1 MSVAR
6 AGMKWRSPISS
17 IRHAPMLLILA
28 GLALPAGAGAAVPG
42 ASGQGGVAATE
53 SLRELDE
60 VAVNGK
66 KWRDLKREMIEA
78 EDRFYKRFNTLNTND
93 EFDIHCRMD
102 KPTGTIVPQRQC
114 EMQFLVEAG
123 ATDGQ
128 EFHRGLIGT
137 SANRSVNTPLAVLQ
151 PLWLQRR
158 AEYLK
163 TARALL
169 VRDPELL
176 ALATRLGRLRA
187 EYDQARN

>member
-1 MSVAR
+1 
-6 AGMKWRSPISS
+6 MKSQSFP
-17 IRHAPMLLILA
+17 LVLIFA
-28 GLALPAGAGAAVPG
+28 GLALPVGAATAVPG
-42 ASGQGGVAATE
+42 ANRDRGLATAE
-53 SLRELDE
+53 SPRELDE

-66 KWRDLKREMIEA
+66 KWRDLKREMIEV

-93 EFDIHCRMD
+93 DFDIHCQMD

-114 EMQFLVEAG
+114 QMQFLVEAG

-137 SANRSVNTPLAVLQ
+137 SSNRNVNTPLAVLQ

-158 AEYLK
+158 AEFRA

-169 VRDPELL
+169 EKDPELL
-176 ALATRLGRLRA
+176 ALATRLARLRA